1 MTNNKQAVFLDTSV
15 LPRNADGNQDTRV
28 LAELV
33 QANIIEVFLSDIVIS
48 EWTSQR
54 TIEFENKAYGV
65 KKAERDLRRHP
76 WSEDLGKT
84 AELEKLLENLASNAK
99 AIALRKCEAFFQ
111 NLQSQEIAIDASDA
125 KAVFAQYFDGLLPF
139 SEKKSRKDIPDAFI
153 LAALDRL
160 SRQQSVFA
168 GIQDG
173 RLREAASKLQQV
185 SVFENVKA
193 LVTSLKPLLDQKNH
207 FEKLKA
213 ILQAD
218 ADAMK
223 STLSDLV
230 EDAIQGFEVEHS
242 AIPDDNNL
250 ATVHGAEGFK
260 NIEFDWDNVHDYEN
274 DWISI
279 PFTFTATVELEFYV
293 YRMDTFSVPDWVHV
307 SMGDFEKDHY
317 FEASGSLRLQFKG
330 DLSVK
335 FSDDEIEE
343 EEWPDDFEIEN
354 LEVVNEF

>member
-1 MTNNKQAVFLDTSV
+1 M
-15 LPRNADGNQDTRV
+15 
-28 LAELV
+28 
-33 QANIIEVFLSDIVIS
+33 
-48 EWTSQR
+48 
-54 TIEFENKAYGV
+54 
-65 KKAERDLRRHP
+65 
-76 WSEDLGKT
+76 
-84 AELEKLLENLASNAK
+84 
-99 AIALRKCEAFFQ
+99 
-111 NLQSQEIAIDASDA
+111 
-125 KAVFAQYFDGLLPF
+125 
-139 SEKKSRKDIPDAFI
+139 
-153 LAALDRL
+153 
-160 SRQQSVFA
+160 
-168 GIQDG
+168 
-173 RLREAASKLQQV
+173 
-185 SVFENVKA
+185 
-193 LVTSLKPLLDQKNH
+193 TSLKPLLDQKNH

-230 EDAIQGFEVEHS
+230 EDTIQGFEVEHS

-279 PFTFTATVELEFYV
+279 PFTFTATVELECYV
-293 YRMDTFSVPDWVHV
+293 DRTDTFSVPDWVHV
-307 SMGDFEKDHY
+307 SMGDFANDHY